1 LFGDEYKQRVL
12 ELNASDER
20 GIQVVREKI
29 KKYSQRV
36 VQKKNQF
43 TFQIVILDEA
53 DSMTVDA
60 QSALRRIIED
70 NTRTTRFCIICNYV
84 SKIIDPIASRCAKFR
99 FTALP
104 RSEQMDRLKYIAD
117 NEKVN
122 INSDIISQ
130 LIDISEGDLRRSI
143 NLLQSISQLDSS
155 LLSQDIIE
163 DICGTIPETEIKAL
177 LDLRYAE
184 PVLIMNECKKFFQ
197 KGYDIKQLLIQ
208 LNDIIA
214 ADQEMSKMDKKFI
227 FELIMDCELKLLQN
241 ATPIIQL
248 NDLLL
253 GIRQLYLMD

>member
-1 LFGDEYKQRVL
+1 MFGDEYKQRVL